1 MTEQGARHELPM
13 KRIAPSKSPKSSN
26 CSFKV
31 SFSHWC
37 SLKLALASH
46 FSLLIV
52 AGHTKLTNCQPHAF
66 SHLIFLFC
74 MNMVYSICFVWFV
87 LGLSVC
93 NTVFENKC
101 VISFLNS
108 KVPTTKIPQLLS
120 WVFWLVEETK
130 NGEDSVFLLFCW
142 SDLWLDERY
151 ASMSRVRS
159 VVKLLT
165 DAGEWVR

>member
-1 MTEQGARHELPM
+1 MSCPWKELLLPSLPSPP
-13 KRIAPSKSPKSSN
+13 IAPSKSHFRTDVHSNWPKPP
-26 CSFKV
+26 
-31 SFSHWC
+31 
-37 SLKLALASH
+37 H

-52 AGHTKLTNCQPHAF
+52 PGHTKLTNCQPHAF

-74 MNMVYSICFVWFV
+74 MNLVYSVCFVWFV

-151 ASMSRVRS
+151 ASMSRLRS
-159 VVKLLT
+159 VVKILT